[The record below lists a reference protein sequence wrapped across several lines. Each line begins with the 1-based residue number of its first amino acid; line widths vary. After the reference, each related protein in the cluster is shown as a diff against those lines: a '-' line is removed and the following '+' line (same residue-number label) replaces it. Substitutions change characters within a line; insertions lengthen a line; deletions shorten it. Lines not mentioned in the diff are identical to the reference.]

1 MTTTD
6 WVFLGISVLTIL
18 AAYRVIMSRKIM
30 HAALWLAATFFGVAG
45 IFLVLGADFLA
56 AAQVLIYVGAVTTI
70 IIFGIMLSSA
80 EDLRG
85 QSFGSMWQRLSK
97 QFSSPR
103 HGILALA
110 TAGGLGLA
118 LLILFSRSDWPAA
131 PPLGEMNVAKSLGF
145 ALFRD
150 YVVPLEIA
158 SFVLLAAL
166 IGAIVLATREEET
179 GQ

>member
-6 WVFLGISVLTIL
+6 WAFIGIAALTL
-18 AAYRVIMSRKIM
+18 TAAYRVVMSQKIM
-30 HAALWLAATFFGVAG
+30 HAALWLGGTFLGVGG
-45 IFLVLGADFLA
+45 IFLLLGADFLA

-70 IIFGIMLSSA
+70 IIFGIMLSSV

-85 QSFGSMWQRLSK
+85 TSGSSFWQRLGR

-110 TAGGLGLA
+110 AAGGIGLC
-118 LLILFSRSDWPAA
+118 LLILFGRSVWPQA
-131 PPLGEMNVAKSLGF
+131 PELADVNTAKQLGN

-150 YVVPLEIA
+150 YVVPLELA

-166 IGAIVLATREEET
+166 IGAIVLATREESNE
-179 GQ
+179 

>member
-6 WVFLGISVLTIL
+6 WVFLVIAALTL
-18 AAYRVIMSRKIM
+18 VAAYRVVMSQKIM
-30 HAALWLAATFFGVAG
+30 HAALWLGATFFGVGG

-85 QSFGSMWQRLSK
+85 PVGGSMWQRLGK

-103 HGILALA
+103 HGILAI
-110 TAGGLGLA
+110 TASGGLALA
-118 LLILFSRSDWPAA
+118 LLILFGRSHWEAA
-131 PPLGEMNVAKSLGF
+131 PELAHVNTARELGKL
-145 ALFRD
+145 LFRD
-150 YVVPLEIA
+150 FVVPLEIA
-158 SFVLLAAL
+158 SLVLLVAL

-179 GQ
+179 EQ